1 MLHIIFLILKIIGV
15 ILLAILGLIVLLLC
29 VLLFV
34 AVKYEGQG
42 KCSGSLQSLAAEF
55 KFHWFFHL
63 VRGHVIYQNE
73 KLFYQIKVAW
83 KILASSEQEESF
95 GNEETE
101 PERETVVT
109 AHSIPETSDTTQAEA
124 DMEAEQPDIIQTNA
138 EEEVPDIAQ
147 TDAEAEV
154 PDIVQTDAESEIP
167 DTVPHDTET
176 AGNDKNKRQREKIT
190 DRISRFFRRIK
201 YTFQKICDKIKKLTE
216 TKDKFVDFITDETH
230 KNAWTRVRKEIK
242 RLFWRLNPKQ
252 LELDLHFGFE
262 DPSITG
268 KTLAVFGILYPIT
281 TDHVQLRPD
290 FEQKILEGEGRIK
303 GRIRV
308 AYFVSTMLH
317 LLLDKHV
324 RMTYK
329 DVRNLR

>member
-42 KCSGSLQSLAAEF
+42 RCSGSLQSLAAEF

-63 VRGHVIYQNE
+63 IRGHVIYQNE
-73 KLFYQIKVAW
+73 NLFYQIKIAW

-95 GNEETE
+95 GTEEVRSD
-101 PERETVVT
+101 PETVIT
-109 AHSIPETSDTTQAEA
+109 AHSIPET
-124 DMEAEQPDIIQTNA
+124 PDIIQ
-138 EEEVPDIAQ
+138 E
-147 TDAEAEV
+147 DAKE
-154 PDIVQTDAESEIP
+154 EIP
-167 DTVPHDTET
+167 DMIPADTET
-176 AGNDKNKRQREKIT
+176 SEKEENEKRREKIT
-190 DRISRFFRRIK
+190 DKISRFFRRIK

-216 TKDKFVDFITDETH
+216 TKDKFTDFITDEIH
-230 KNAWTRVRKEIK
+230 KNAWGRVLKEIK
-242 RLFWRLNPKQ
+242 RLFCRLNPKQ

-268 KTLAVFGILYPIT
+268 KTLAVFGILYPFT
-281 TDHVQLRPD
+281 TDHVRLRPD
-290 FEQKILEGEGRIK
+290 FEQEVFEGEGRIK
-303 GRIRV
+303 GRIRA
-308 AYFVSTMLH
+308 AYFMSTMLH

>member
-42 KCSGSLQSLAAEF
+42 RCSGSLQSLAAEF

-63 VRGHVIYQNE
+63 IRGHVIYQNE
-73 KLFYQIKVAW
+73 NLFYQIKIAW

-95 GNEETE
+95 GTEEVRSD
-101 PERETVVT
+101 RETVIT
-109 AHSIPETSDTTQAEA
+109 AHSIPETSDEPPAERETEAEA
-124 DMEAEQPDIIQTNA
+124 PDIMQMEPEAEAPDIIQMET
-138 EEEVPDIAQ
+138 EEETPDIIQ
-147 TDAEAEV
+147 EDAKA
-154 PDIVQTDAESEIP
+154 EIP
-167 DTVPHDTET
+167 DMIPADTET
-176 AGNDKNKRQREKIT
+176 SEKEENEKQREKIT
-190 DRISRFFRRIK
+190 DKISRFFRRIK

-216 TKDKFVDFITDETH
+216 TKDKFTDFITDEIH
-230 KNAWTRVRKEIK
+230 KNAWGRVLKEIK
-242 RLFWRLNPKQ
+242 RLFCRLNPKQ
-252 LELDLHFGFE
+252 IELDLHFGFE

-268 KTLAVFGILYPIT
+268 KTLAVFGILYPFT
-281 TDHVQLRPD
+281 TDHVRLRPD
-290 FEQKILEGEGRIK
+290 FEQEVLEGEGRIK
-303 GRIRV
+303 GRIRA